1 MEVSMLPIVIGYL
14 LCFACALVV
23 ILGDYFIKRAA
34 DDVLG
39 LYSTLFVTGAVLYGI
54 SAGMWYFAMRHV
66 TLAQAG
72 VAYSMLTLIALC
84 IMGAMVFDEP
94 IRTRESLG
102 IVFAL
107 ISMGL
112 MTRVL

>member
-1 MEVSMLPIVIGYL
+1 MVPIAVGYL
-14 LCFACALVV
+14 FCFACALVV

-39 LYSTLFVTGAVLYGI
+39 LYSHLFIGGATLYCI
-54 SAGMWYFAMRHV
+54 SAGMWYFAMRQV

-84 IMGAMVFDEP
+84 IIGAVFFEEP

-107 ISMGL
+107 ISMVL
-112 MTRVL
+112 MTRVI